1 VGWLWYL
8 VTLAPVIGILQVGG
22 QAHADRYTYV
32 PLIGIFVAIVWAV
45 PGSAVATPV
54 RRAGLGVSATVVLAL
69 LAAQAHRQVAT
80 WRNNFTLYENAI
92 EVTTNNFHAWRN
104 IGSAYDD
111 VGKSE
116 AAIFALRESLRILPT
131 DANTMMLLGIAHGRA
146 GQHGE
151 AMRYLDLAAR
161 SKPGSP
167 MVWFNLGVSAA
178 LAGRWDRA
186 AEAEAVLRRIDPAK
200 AEELGHRVGVLR
212 SGPPAR

>member
-1 VGWLWYL
+1 M
-8 VTLAPVIGILQVGG
+8 
-22 QAHADRYTYV
+22 
-32 PLIGIFVAIVWAV
+32 
-45 PGSAVATPV
+45 
-54 RRAGLGVSATVVLAL
+54 LGVSVTIVLAL
-69 LAAQAHRQVAT
+69 LAVRAHRQVAT
-80 WRNNFTLYENAI
+80 WRDNFTLYENAI

-151 AMRYLDLAAR
+151 AMRYLDLAVR
-161 SKPGSP
+161 RKPGSP

-200 AEELGHRVGVLR
+200 AVELGDRVEVVR
-212 SGPPAR
+212 SRQPSR